1 MIFFFAKIGSSLMD
15 FPQTLFSKV
24 FYRATI
30 EKPFSAQDDIRK
42 MKVPQ
47 KRNQVPQFGR
57 WEKI

>member
-1 MIFFFAKIGSSLMD
+1 MD